1 MINHKDRG
9 SLPAGQF
16 LKQFLPR
23 FPNMRDAVM
32 AWAVPTEVWV
42 TGKRQVDYKT
52 VESNFQKTV
61 RMFRVPSG
69 QPLDMSSDGQ
79 RKWNSETIYADN
91 TLELKVDDII
101 IFNSEASPRYRVI
114 NKVDWKA
121 FGYFEYT
128 IVSDYRGI

>member
-1 MINHKDRG
+1 
-9 SLPAGQF
+9 
-16 LKQFLPR
+16 
-23 FPNMRDAVM
+23 MRAAVM

-128 IVSDYRGI
+128 VVSDYRGI